1 MDMEELKE
9 KILKEG
15 VAIWTEVVKV
25 DNFLNHMLDVE
36 FLDRI
41 GQEFGKRFADC
52 KVDKILTVEASGI
65 AVACLTAKY
74 FGYPSVV
81 FAKKAAPST
90 MIEGAYEADARSFTK
105 GTVSKFRVSQKF
117 LNEGERVLIIDDFMA
132 HGEASMA
139 LTELVRQAG
148 GEVVGIGAVI
158 EKGFQGGSRK
168 LRDKGYRVESL
179 AVIEKITDGVITFA

>member
-1 MDMEELKE
+1 
-9 KILKEG
+9 
-15 VAIWTEVVKV
+15 
-25 DNFLNHMLDVE
+25 
-36 FLDRI
+36 
-41 GQEFGKRFADC
+41 
-52 KVDKILTVEASGI
+52 
-65 AVACLTAKY
+65 
-74 FGYPSVV
+74 
-81 FAKKAAPST
+81 

-168 LRDKGYRVESL
+168 LIDKGYRVESL